1 MRGRRDSGGREGN
14 PLPPRAFCPDMP
26 VARPA
31 PAADRPVRILAFG
44 DSLMAGYGVR
54 RDEGF
59 APQLEA
65 LLREA
70 GVDAEVVNG
79 AISGNTAG
87 HGRTR
92 VRWTLDALR
101 PPPDLAIVSFGG
113 NDILRAVSPEETRED
128 MEAVLEEFARRD
140 IPVVLAGMLSPPF
153 LGPSYSRAFNGIFPA
168 LAAKYG
174 LPFYPFLLAG
184 VAGNGK
190 LNLPDRVHPN
200 ALGIA
205 RMVKGVAPYVLRA
218 LG

>member
-1 MRGRRDSGGREGN
+1 MPATAAKPS
-14 PLPPRAFCPDMP
+14 PRLLR
-26 VARPA
+26 V
-31 PAADRPVRILAFG
+31 LAFG

-54 RDEGF
+54 REEGF

-70 GVDAEVVNG
+70 GLDAEVVNG
-79 AISGNTAG
+79 GVSGNTAG
-87 HGRTR
+87 HARSR

-128 MEAVLEEFARRD
+128 MDAILDEFRKRG
-140 IPVVLAGMLSPPF
+140 IPVILGGMLAPPF
-153 LGPSYSRAFNGIFPA
+153 LGARYTSAFNAIFPD

-184 VAGNGK
+184 VAGNAK

-200 ALGIA
+200 AQGIA
-205 RMVKGVAPYVLRA
+205 RMAKGVAPFVQRMA
-218 LG
+218 KR